1 MVGDVLGAQ
10 EVRRQQLLLQPCLH
24 LGRLRE
30 RQVEQPVRVGGV
42 RTLCLGEPERAGPPP
57 PPRPRSA
64 PPSVDRPPALRRTSR
79 PGARQLSGSAPS
91 ALTGRAGRS
100 GRRCRRPC
108 LRSSLQ
114 RRSSLRG
121 PRGGLLQPALPDVA
135 PRADDVAPDLD
146 QHVRR
151 TARSGWV
158 FPWGPRRTR
167 AGPTGWSSVAGG
179 RPTTPGVDP
188 EGTQGAPSGEA
199 SAVSLMCAGAL
210 RRHCSRHD
218 QGRVTHTEVRR
229 LHRRRQHHVH
239 GAARSRHRVPRA
251 QRSRQVHDDAGHG
264 RAHPADV
271 RHRDDRRAPVRRTAQ
286 HGPGGRRPP
295 RRLRA
300 ARGPHRPRDPH
311 PRPADD
317 GPAPE
322 PGGRD
327 AGAGQPHA
335 DRSGSPRAQ
344 LLAGHAAAPRDRHRA
359 DRRAGGPDPRRAG
372 QRPRPGRHPLDA
384 RPSPRLRRPGRH
396 RAAARRTCCTRS
408 R

>member
-1 MVGDVLGAQ
+1 
-10 EVRRQQLLLQPCLH
+10 
-24 LGRLRE
+24 
-30 RQVEQPVRVGGV
+30 
-42 RTLCLGEPERAGPPP
+42 
-57 PPRPRSA
+57 
-64 PPSVDRPPALRRTSR
+64 
-79 PGARQLSGSAPS
+79 
-91 ALTGRAGRS
+91 
-100 GRRCRRPC
+100 
-108 LRSSLQ
+108 
-114 RRSSLRG
+114 
-121 PRGGLLQPALPDVA
+121 
-135 PRADDVAPDLD
+135 
-146 QHVRR
+146 
-151 TARSGWV
+151 
-158 FPWGPRRTR
+158 
-167 AGPTGWSSVAGG
+167 
-179 RPTTPGVDP
+179 
-188 EGTQGAPSGEA
+188 
-199 SAVSLMCAGAL
+199 MCAGAL

-271 RHRDDRRAPVRRTAQ
+271 RHRDDRRTPVRRTAQ

-311 PRPADD
+311 PRPADH

-396 RAAARRTCCTRS
+396 RAAVVAPVARDRGDRRRPGRDRQRPDRRAGHQGGAPADRAGTYVRATGQADLAGALTGSGVEFTRS
-408 R
+408 GDGFRTDADPEHVGKVALAAGVPLVELRTADGAGLEDMFLELTADTSREGAAA